1 MTEIEYT
8 LPALHSLAQLL
19 NWVQISLRYSVSQQL
34 HLGDEKTVHGL
45 SYSLRACQQFT
56 IDG

>member
-19 NWVQISLRYSVSQQL
+19 NWVQINLRYSDSQQL
-34 HLGDEKTVHGL
+34 HLRDEKIVHGL
-45 SYSLRACQQFT
+45 SYSL
-56 IDG
+56 GLSKVHH

>member
-19 NWVQISLRYSVSQQL
+19 NWVQIRYSDSQRL
-34 HLGDEKTVHGL
+34 HLRDEKIVHGL
-45 SYSLRACQQFT
+45 SYSL
-56 IDG
+56 GLSKVHH